1 MAHVAPTVEFNLHD
15 LVGIRLLDPRPGD
28 VRALI
33 RQLGPLQ
40 RPLSAPP
47 DLVIRFVERMPAA
60 GTLRTLGMEEA
71 AFSPDAFF
79 VLRGKH
85 KAQTR
90 VRLSLEQPGQ
100 GPSEIVCESGLP
112 AVPLLIPLINLIMV
126 SKGVL
131 PLHAAAFTYQGVG
144 AVATG
149 WSKGG
154 KTEALLAFVAQGAH
168 YVGDEWVY
176 LPADDSRALG
186 IPEPIRL
193 WDWYLRQ
200 LPDLRGRLSRSDRLR
215 LATLR
220 AIVALH
226 RRVPGMVPGRL
237 ARFLERQ
244 RYVDLDPRAIF
255 PAERCALAG
264 RFDRLFW
271 MVTHDAP
278 AIEVSPVSGQE
289 IAGRMLHS
297 LLYEWLPFMG
307 WYRMYR
313 FAFPD
318 SRNELVETLEARL
331 AALLAEALAG
341 KPAYTVAHP
350 YPVDLA
356 ALFAAMRSLLDD
368 GVPPRGTHDR

>member
-1 MAHVAPTVEFNLHD
+1 VA
-15 LVGIRLLDPRPGD
+15 
-28 VRALI
+28 
-33 RQLGPLQ
+33 RQLGPIQ

-47 DLVIRFVERMPAA
+47 DIVIRFVERMPVT
-60 GTLRTLGMEEA
+60 GVLRTLGMGEA
-71 AFSPDAFF
+71 AFSADDFF
-79 VLRGKH
+79 VLRSKH
-85 KAQTR
+85 KAQAR
-90 VRLSLEQPGQ
+90 VSLALDQAGR
-100 GPSEIVCESGLP
+100 GPCAIVCESGLP
-112 AVPLLIPLINLIMV
+112 AVPLLIPLINLAMV
-126 SKGVL
+126 AKGVL

-154 KTEALLAFVAQGAH
+154 KTEALLAFMVQGAQ

-200 LPDLRGRLSRSDRLR
+200 LPELRGRLSRGDRLR
-215 LATLR
+215 LAVLR
-220 AIVALH
+220 GTAALH
-226 RRVPGMVPGRL
+226 QRAPALVPGRL

-244 RYVDLDPRAIF
+244 RFADLDPRALF

-278 AIEVSPVSGQE
+278 AIDVSPVDAGE
-289 IAGRMLHS
+289 IARRMLHS
-297 LLYEWLPFMG
+297 LLYEWLPFME

-318 SRNELVETLEARL
+318 RRNDLVETLEERL
-331 AALLAEALAG
+331 TALLDEALVG
-341 KPAYTVAHP
+341 KDAYTVAHP

-356 ALFAAMRSLLDD
+356 ALFAAMRPLL
-368 GVPPRGTHDR
+368 GNGASGEGT

>member
-1 MAHVAPTVEFNLHD
+1 MGMAQAPDIVDFNLHD

-28 VRALI
+28 VRALT
-33 RQLGPLQ
+33 RQLGPIQ

-47 DLVIRFVERMPAA
+47 DIVIRFVEHMPASSP
-60 GTLRTLGMEEA
+60 LRTLGMGEA
-71 AFSPDAFF
+71 AFSADDFF
-79 VLRGKH
+79 VLRSKH
-85 KAQTR
+85 KAQAR
-90 VRLSLEQPGQ
+90 VRLSLDQPGA
-100 GPSEIVCESGLP
+100 GPCEIVCESGLP
-112 AVPLLIPLINLIMV
+112 AVPLLIPLINLTMV
-126 SKGVL
+126 AKGVL
-131 PLHAAAFTYQGVG
+131 PLHAAAFTCDGVG
-144 AVATG
+144 VVATG

-154 KTEALLAFVAQGAH
+154 KTEALLAFMRHGAH

-200 LPDLRGRLSRSDRLR
+200 LPDLRARLSRGDRWRLGVLR
-215 LATLR
+215 GIAALR
-220 AIVALH
+220 Q
-226 RRVPGMVPGRL
+226 RVPAIVPGRL

-244 RYVDLDPRAIF
+244 RYADLDPRAIF

-278 AIEVSPVSGQE
+278 TIEVSPVSAQE
-289 IAGRMLHS
+289 IAERMVHS
-297 LLYEWLPFMG
+297 LLYEWLPFME
-307 WYRMYR
+307 WYHMYR

-318 SRNELVETLEARL
+318 RRNDLVETLEERL
-331 AALLAEALAG
+331 TALLDEALAG
-341 KPAYTVAHP
+341 KDAYTVAHP

-356 ALFAAMRSLLDD
+356 ALFAAMQPLVEN
-368 GVPPRGTHDR
+368 GAHRGNA

>member
-1 MAHVAPTVEFNLHD
+1 MTQPAATVDFNLHD
-15 LVGIRLLDPRPGD
+15 LVGIRLLDARSGD
-28 VRALI
+28 VRAVA
-33 RQLGPLQ
+33 RQLGPIQ
-40 RPLSAPP
+40 RPLNAPP
-47 DLVIRFVERMPAA
+47 DIVIRFVERMPGV
-60 GTLRTLGMEEA
+60 GTLRTLGMGEA
-71 AFSPDAFF
+71 AFSADAFF
-79 VLRGKH
+79 VLRSKH
-85 KAQTR
+85 KAQAR
-90 VRLSLEQPGQ
+90 VSLALDQAGH
-100 GPSEIVCESGLP
+100 GPCEIVCESGLP
-112 AVPLLIPLINLIMV
+112 AVPLLIPLINLTMV
-126 SKGVL
+126 AKGVL

-154 KTEALLAFVAQGAH
+154 KTEALLAFMAHGAH

-176 LPADDSRALG
+176 LPADDGRALG

-200 LPDLRGRLSRSDRLR
+200 LPELRRRLSQGDRLR
-215 LATLR
+215 LAALR
-220 AIVALH
+220 GASVLHQRAPAL
-226 RRVPGMVPGRL
+226 VPGRL

-244 RYVDLDPRAIF
+244 RYADLDPRTLF

-278 AIEVSPVSGQE
+278 TIEVSPANATEV
-289 IAGRMLHS
+289 ARRMLHS
-297 LLYEWLPFMG
+297 LLYEWLPFME

-318 SRNELVETLEARL
+318 RRNELIETLEGRL
-331 AALLAEALAG
+331 AGLLSEALAH
-341 KPAYTVAHP
+341 KPAYLVAHP

-356 ALFAAMRSLLDD
+356 ALFTAMRPLMEN
-368 GVPPRGTHDR
+368 GVSGEGT